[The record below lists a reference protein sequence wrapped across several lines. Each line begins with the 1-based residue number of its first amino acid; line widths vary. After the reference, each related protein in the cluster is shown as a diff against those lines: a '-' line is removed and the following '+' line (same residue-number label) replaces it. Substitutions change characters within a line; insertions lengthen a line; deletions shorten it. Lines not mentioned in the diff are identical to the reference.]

1 MIRDR
6 IREEELDRAWN
17 EIGTWLGKR
26 LNEKGWG
33 AFVGPHETFGVI
45 DEEFN
50 KELRDELQANSTV
63 GFRKELIDIAVACI
77 IGLASELPEDS
88 SAVTEERG

>member
-6 IREEELDRAWN
+6 ITAEELYRAIDEVDN
-17 EIGTWLGKR
+17 TVSRR

-33 AFVGPHETFGVI
+33 AFAGPHETFGVI
-45 DEEFN
+45 AEEF
-50 KELRDELQANSTV
+50 KELLDELQANSVV

-77 IGLASELPEDS
+77 IGLASELPEDT
-88 SAVTEERG
+88 SAETEGET

>member
-6 IREEELDRAWN
+6 ITAEELYRAISEVDNAVDR
-17 EIGTWLGKR
+17 R

-33 AFVGPHETFGVI
+33 AFAGPHETFGVI
-45 DEEFN
+45 AEEFN
-50 KELRDELQANSTV
+50 KELLDELQANSVV
-63 GFRKELIDIAVACI
+63 GFRKELIDITVACI

-88 SAVTEERG
+88 SARTEGET

>member
-6 IREEELDRAWN
+6 ITVEELLRAIDEVNNAVDR
-17 EIGTWLGKR
+17 R

-33 AFVGPHETFGVI
+33 AFAGPHETFGVI
-45 DEEFN
+45 AEEFN
-50 KELRDELQANSTV
+50 KELLEEVQANSVV

-88 SAVTEERG
+88 SAQTEGD

>member
-6 IREEELDRAWN
+6 ITAEELYRAMDEVDNAVDR
-17 EIGTWLGKR
+17 R

-45 DEEFN
+45 AEEV
-50 KELRDELQANSTV
+50 KELLDELQANSVV

-88 SAVTEERG
+88 SAQTEDES